1 VLDRS
6 SGTIHTRATVQNPKL
21 NLTAGEFAR
30 VRLTV
35 APPTHTLLVPD
46 AAVLPDQS
54 QHLVLTVAADGTVVP
69 KPVQTG
75 DVHGGLRVIRSGLTA
90 NDRVIVEGISYAT
103 PGSRVNAKDGN
114 IRYIAPGQE

>member
-1 VLDRS
+1 L
-6 SGTIHTRATVQNPKL
+6 
-21 NLTAGEFAR
+21 
-30 VRLTV
+30 
-35 APPTHTLLVPD
+35 PD

-54 QHLVLTVAADGTVVP
+54 QHLVLTVAADSTVVP

-75 DVHGGLRVIRSGLTA
+75 DVRGGLRVIRSGLTA